1 MAENNSN
8 LHEPGDV
15 RGTHTPP
22 PIPHSSTPPPI
33 PPVSPK
39 PGGASAAK
47 NRKSSSKMPIILAI
61 VGVIGVLGVVIIGVV
76 GFIGYKYYTDLKNN
90 QYDEIQTALTSNSE
104 IYADEEIVSEGIIDY
119 ETAIADTAVVL
130 EEMMPEQA
138 YQETVV
144 ETGEYSTPETDR
156 ITEVVTEEI
165 TTANS
170 YPNDHVFQSVDQM
183 PEFPGGD
190 MVLMRYI
197 SSHIKYPIS
206 AIENN
211 IEGRV
216 VVEFV
221 VTKTGAI
228 RDVKVYRSRDKDL
241 DAEAVRVVKSLPNFI
256 PGKMNG
262 EPVNV
267 WYTLP
272 ITFKL
277 R

>member
-8 LHEPGDV
+8 LHESGEV

-39 PGGASAAK
+39 PATSAAK
-47 NRKSSSKMPIILAI
+47 NGKSSSKMPIILAI

-277 R
+277 SD

>member
-1 MAENNSN
+1 
-8 LHEPGDV
+8 
-15 RGTHTPP
+15 
-22 PIPHSSTPPPI
+22 
-33 PPVSPK
+33 
-39 PGGASAAK
+39 
-47 NRKSSSKMPIILAI
+47 MPIILAI

-90 QYDEIQTALTSNSE
+90 QYDEIQTAMTSNSD
-104 IYADEEIVSEGIIDY
+104 IYADEEIESADMFDY
-119 ETAIADTAVVL
+119 ETAIADTAVML

-144 ETGEYSTPETDR
+144 ETGEYSAPETDR

-165 TTANS
+165 TTAND
-170 YPNDHVFQSVDQM
+170 YPDDHVFQSVDQM
-183 PEFPGGD
+183 PQFPGGD
-190 MVLMRYI
+190 IELMKYI
-197 SSHIKYPIS
+197 SYHIQYPTG
-206 AIENN
+206 AMENN
-211 IEGRV
+211 IQGRV
-216 VVEFV
+216 VVMFV
-221 VTKTGAI
+221 VTKNGSI
-228 RDVKVYRSRDKDL
+228 GEVKVYRSRDKDL

>member
-90 QYDEIQTALTSNSE
+90 QYDEIQTALTSNSD

-119 ETAIADTAVVL
+119 ETAIADTAVML

-144 ETGEYSTPETDR
+144 ETGEYSAPEPT
-156 ITEVVTEEI
+156 
-165 TTANS
+165 
-170 YPNDHVFQSVDQM
+170 M
-183 PEFPGGD
+183 
-190 MVLMRYI
+190 
-197 SSHIKYPIS
+197 
-206 AIENN
+206 
-211 IEGRV
+211 
-216 VVEFV
+216 
-221 VTKTGAI
+221 KT
-228 RDVKVYRSRDKDL
+228 R
-241 DAEAVRVVKSLPNFI
+241 
-256 PGKMNG
+256 
-262 EPVNV
+262 
-267 WYTLP
+267 
-272 ITFKL
+272 
-277 R
+277 